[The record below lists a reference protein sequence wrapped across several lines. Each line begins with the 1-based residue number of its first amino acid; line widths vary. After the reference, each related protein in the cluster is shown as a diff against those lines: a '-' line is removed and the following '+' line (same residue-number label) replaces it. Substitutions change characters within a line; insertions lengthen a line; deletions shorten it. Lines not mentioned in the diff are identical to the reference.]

1 MTCPGFLCIWVG
13 IASMRFPF
21 TVMRSNNSNIIL
33 ANLSFD
39 DDHVFDG
46 DGGGG
51 SRGSGSMTLE
61 VLVSVKMMIVV
72 VVAVA
77 VTTATAL
84 IKMN

>member
-13 IASMRFPF
+13 IASMSIF

-51 SRGSGSMTLE
+51 SRSSGSMTLE
-61 VLVSVKMMIVV
+61 VLVLVKVMLVV
-72 VVAVA
+72 VVVGA

-84 IKMN
+84 IKMK